1 MKFTTTLEAVSSNK
15 TKTTIKLSLSNAEA
29 RKFTAQY
36 LNSIDK
42 ELIVTFDDPQ
52 MEMEL
57 RPAPNGRGGIV
68 ATVDSQGVVQSAERS
83 EEPEDDHS
91 DLFEQTDGEDAG
103 ERPEEEVRFEE
114 PVDGGESEDG
124 YEEQIATDESG
135 NDAEGGDEAAD
146 APEDSGQ
153 EEEPAGEVDKGQ
165 LEAYILNEQPSWSDI
180 PYNFPE
186 MLRRRSEEGMTWIK
200 LAKELGIPSSTL
212 QAFWGVYKK
221 RVKKQIL
228 ASKGAA

>member
-57 RPAPNGRGGIV
+57 RPAPNGRPGLV

-83 EEPEDDHS
+83 EEPEDDHA
-91 DLFEQTDGEDAG
+91 DLFPQEDGQGEQSHEESSEEVSFEESEESGEPEGDPEDPAAA
-103 ERPEEEVRFEE
+103 EESSNEPESTAEPEE
-114 PVDGGESEDG
+114 
-124 YEEQIATDESG
+124 
-135 NDAEGGDEAAD
+135 GDEA
-146 APEDSGQ
+146 
-153 EEEPAGEVDKGQ
+153 EVPQDE
-165 LEAYILNEQPSWSDI
+165 LEAFILAEKPQFDDI
-180 PYNFPE
+180 PYDMPE
-186 MLRRRSEEGMTWIK
+186 VLRRRREENVKWMALSAEI
-200 LAKELGIPSSTL
+200 GIPSTTL
-212 QAFWGVYKK
+212 QKFFSVYKK
-221 RVKKQIL
+221 RVKKMIL